1 MYTMQ
6 YFSAIRKQ
14 EMMASPATGSRVEM
28 IIPSEVR
35 ETEREVLYD
44 IPSRCNLKM
53 DTNEVLSQRNI
64 A

>member
-35 ETEREVLYD
+35 ETGRDKYHVISPLGV
-44 IPSRCNLKM
+44 I
-53 DTNEVLSQRNI
+53 
-64 A
+64 